1 MLYVTSLVFRHAGP
15 ILYHLHKQK
24 LILSVRRAKI
34 GQIKAGF
41 HILVRNIKTIVDSL
55 GFFTFLMIIWKHKFL
70 NMADNLRL
78 SMIVLDQ
85 LKKAENV

>member
-24 LILSVRRAKI
+24 LIQSVRRAKI

-41 HILVRNIKTIVDSL
+41 HILVRNIKTIADSL
-55 GFFTFLMIIWKHKFL
+55 GFFKIPYDHMETQIFEHGRQSQTVH
-70 NMADNLRL
+70 DRLR
-78 SMIVLDQ
+78 SVE
-85 LKKAENV
+85 KS